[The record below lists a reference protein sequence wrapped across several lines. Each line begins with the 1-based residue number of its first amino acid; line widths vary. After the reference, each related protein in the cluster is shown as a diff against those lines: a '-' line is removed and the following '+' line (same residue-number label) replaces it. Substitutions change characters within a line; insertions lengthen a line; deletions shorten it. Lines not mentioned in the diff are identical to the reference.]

1 MGCYGPLPSAQTPA
15 LGKPVAA
22 TLTAED
28 GAPSPIPAAGGKA
41 MVLDFW
47 SPSCEPCKRT
57 IPAVLSRRADIEKK
71 GAVHV
76 LVAVLKKGESVNDAK
91 AALATW
97 GIPEG
102 FVVDQEGALLAQIGA
117 PEVPAFAI
125 VDSKGVLHWVA
136 PPGVTISNILDA
148 IP

>member
-1 MGCYGPLPSAQTPA
+1 
-15 LGKPVAA
+15 
-22 TLTAED
+22 
-28 GAPSPIPAAGGKA
+28 

-57 IPAVLSRRADIEKK
+57 IPAVLARRADIEKK

-76 LVAVLKKGESVNDAK
+76 LVAVLQKGESVNDAR

-97 GIPEG
+97 GIDER
-102 FVVDQEGALLAQIGA
+102 FVVDEDGALLAKIGV

-125 VDSKGVLHWVA
+125 VDSAGLLHWVA